1 MAIKGTVRTQGTE
14 LFTVDAISASV
25 ASVLKFACPTGITGL
40 GGAADQIEDTCLD
53 DVSDKTYKR
62 GLGNPGQVSVP
73 FNFIPENASHQILF
87 EMQESGEVLP
97 WLIGLSDGTA
107 VPTLDTDD
115 TLIPPVS
122 PNRTSL
128 AFYGYVSDI
137 NIDIATNEIVR
148 GTLTIQRS
156 GPVTPYWNGPYSA
169 P

>member
-1 MAIKGTVRTQGTE
+1 MAIKGTIRTQGSE
-14 LFTVDAISASV
+14 LYTVDALTSSV

-53 DVSDKTYKR
+53 DLSDKTYKR

-73 FNFIPENASHQILF
+73 FNFIPENGSHQILF
-87 EMQESGEVLP
+87 DLQESGEVLP
-97 WLIGLSDGTA
+97 WLIGLSDGTGA
-107 VPTLDTDD
+107 PTLDTDD
-115 TLIPPVS
+115 SLIA
-122 PNRTSL
+122 PNDRTSL
-128 AFYGYVSDI
+128 AFDGYVSDI
-137 NIDIATNEIVR
+137 NLDIATNEIVR